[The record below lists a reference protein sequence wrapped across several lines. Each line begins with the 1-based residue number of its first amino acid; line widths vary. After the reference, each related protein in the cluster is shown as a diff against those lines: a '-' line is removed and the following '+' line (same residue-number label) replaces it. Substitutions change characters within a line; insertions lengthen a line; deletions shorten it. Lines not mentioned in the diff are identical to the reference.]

1 MYYKQYV
8 CEIINKENKELLH
21 KTIIRALTAEEAED
35 NAIKDYNDKFT
46 DNFYDPDNMIV
57 KVRLITDWVDSNSGE

>member
-8 CEIINKENKELLH
+8 CEVVSKENKELLY
-21 KTIIRALTAEEAED
+21 KTIIRALTIDEAED
-35 NAIKDYNDKFT
+35 NAIKDYNDKFN
-46 DNFYDPDNMIV
+46 DNFYDPDNMCV

>member
-8 CEIINKENKELLH
+8 CEVLLKENKELLY
-21 KTIIRALTAEEAED
+21 KTIIRALTIDEAED
-35 NAIKDYNDKFT
+35 NVIKDYNDKFS
-46 DNFYDPDNMIV
+46 DNFYDPDTMCV